1 MNAATPRRRGLP
13 AQAIEIVASVAQHRA
28 LSAEQIRTIHMPEV
42 RERWAQRVLARIGRA
57 GLLAHAQTTSV
68 PQRLW
73 FATELGL
80 RAAKEQ
86 EALEGRPRL
95 FSADEVVGP
104 LQAHTVAVNEAG
116 ICFLKTARE
125 RGDEFGP
132 LSWRHEV
139 PHPLGGPGDRHRRR
153 SLFADA
159 VLTYLRLTDEQIVVE
174 QRFLELDRATM
185 SVDSLAAELGRYA
198 QLYRAAGADGAD
210 GTPHWKLRYP
220 SFPPVLCVLTGAG
233 RDVLE
238 RRRATAIALMRSN
251 PDLSRAPKLSIRICL
266 AEDLVERGP
275 FEPIFTELRRP
286 TEPVSWLVPKP
297 DSEASED

>member
-1 MNAATPRRRGLP
+1 VNAATPRRRGLP

-28 LSAEQIRTIHMPEV
+28 LSAEQIRTIHMPGG

-73 FATELGL
+73 FATEFGL
-80 RAAKEQ
+80 RAAKAQ
-86 EALEGRPRL
+86 GALEGRPRL

-153 SLFADA
+153 TLFADA
-159 VLTYLRLTDEQIVVE
+159 VLTYLRLTDEQVFVE

-198 QLYRAAGADGAD
+198 QLYRAAEKD
-210 GTPHWKLRYP
+210 GTPRWMSRYP
-220 SFPPVLCVLTGAG
+220 SFPPVLCVLTGA
-233 RDVLE
+233 RREILE
-238 RRRATAIALMRSN
+238 RRRDTAIALMRSN
-251 PDLSRAPKLSIRICL
+251 PDLSRAPRLAIRICL
-266 AEDLVERGP
+266 ADDLVERGP
-275 FEPIFTELRRP
+275 FAPIFTELRRP
-286 TEPVSWLVPKP
+286 KEPVSWLGPEPDPK
-297 DSEASED
+297 ATGG

>member
-1 MNAATPRRRGLP
+1 MSAATPRRRGLP

-28 LSAEQIRTIHMPEV
+28 LSAEQIRTIHMPGV

-86 EALEGRPRL
+86 GALEGRPRL

-125 RGDEFGP
+125 RDDEFGP

-153 SLFADA
+153 TLFADA
-159 VLTYLRLTDEQIVVE
+159 VLTYLRLTDERVFVE

-198 QLYRAAGADGAD
+198 QLYRSADKD
-210 GTPHWKLRYP
+210 GTPRWKSRYP

-233 RDVLE
+233 REVLE
-238 RRRATAIALMRSN
+238 RRRNTAIALMRSN

-266 AEDLVERGP
+266 AEDLASRGP

-286 TEPVSWLVPKP
+286 KEPVSWLGPKP
-297 DSEASED
+297 DPEVSGG

>member
-1 MNAATPRRRGLP
+1 MNAAAPRRRGLP

-28 LSAEQIRTIHMPEV
+28 LSAEQIRTIHMPGV

-86 EALEGRPRL
+86 GALEGRPRL

-153 SLFADA
+153 TLFADA
-159 VLTYLRLTDEQIVVE
+159 VLTYLRLTDERVFVE

-198 QLYRAAGADGAD
+198 QLYRAAGKD
-210 GTPHWKLRYP
+210 GTPGWKSRYP

-233 RDVLE
+233 REVLE
-238 RRRATAIALMRSN
+238 RRRNTAIALMRSN
-251 PDLSRAPKLSIRICL
+251 PNLSRAPKLSIRICL
-266 AEDLVERGP
+266 ADDLAERGP

-286 TEPVSWLVPKP
+286 REPVSWLGPEP
-297 DSEASED
+297 DRAGDGG

>member
-1 MNAATPRRRGLP
+1 MNAAAPRRRGLP

-28 LSAEQIRTIHMPEV
+28 LSAEQIRKIHMPGV

-73 FATELGL
+73 FVTELGL

-86 EALEGRPRL
+86 EALEGKPRL

-139 PHPLGGPGDRHRRR
+139 PHPLGPGDRHRRR
-153 SLFADA
+153 TLFADA
-159 VLTYLRLTDEQIVVE
+159 VLTYLRLTDEQVFVE

-198 QLYRAAGADGAD
+198 LLYRAAGADG
-210 GTPHWKLRYP
+210 TPRWKSRYP

-266 AEDLVERGP
+266 ADELVERGP
-275 FEPIFTELRRP
+275 FEPIFTDYRDPELL
-286 TEPVSWLVPKP
+286 TDWLVEEPR
-297 DSEASED
+297 A

>member
-28 LSAEQIRTIHMPEV
+28 LSAEQIRTIHMPGV

-86 EALEGRPRL
+86 GALEGRPRL

-116 ICFLKTARE
+116 ICFLKTARVTLQVYSPRC
-125 RGDEFGP
+125 RG
-132 LSWRHEV
+132 
-139 PHPLGGPGDRHRRR
+139 
-153 SLFADA
+153 
-159 VLTYLRLTDEQIVVE
+159 
-174 QRFLELDRATM
+174 
-185 SVDSLAAELGRYA
+185 GRTPEN
-198 QLYRAAGADGAD
+198 RVRP
-210 GTPHWKLRYP
+210 GTPR
-220 SFPPVLCVLTGAG
+220 T
-233 RDVLE
+233 
-238 RRRATAIALMRSN
+238 
-251 PDLSRAPKLSIRICL
+251 
-266 AEDLVERGP
+266 
-275 FEPIFTELRRP
+275 
-286 TEPVSWLVPKP
+286 
-297 DSEASED
+297 

>member
-13 AQAIEIVASVAQHRA
+13 AQAIEIVASVAQHRT
-28 LSAEQIRTIHMPEV
+28 LSAEQIRTIHMPGV

-86 EALEGRPRL
+86 GVLEGRPRL

-153 SLFADA
+153 TLFADA
-159 VLTYLRLTDEQIVVE
+159 VLTYLRLTDERVFVE

-198 QLYRAAGADGAD
+198 QLYRAAGKD
-210 GTPHWKLRYP
+210 GTPGWKSRYP

-233 RDVLE
+233 RGVLE
-238 RRRATAIALMRSN
+238 RRRNTAIALMRSN

-266 AEDLVERGP
+266 AEDLAECGP
-275 FEPIFTELRRP
+275 FEPIFTELHRP
-286 TEPVSWLVPKP
+286 REPVSWLGSEP
-297 DSEASED
+297 DSEASGR

>member
-1 MNAATPRRRGLP
+1 VNAAAPRRRGLP

-28 LSAEQIRTIHMPEV
+28 LSAEQIRTIHMPGV

-73 FATELGL
+73 FATALGL

-104 LQAHTVAVNEAG
+104 LQAHTVAVNEAS

-153 SLFADA
+153 TLFADA
-159 VLTYLRLTDEQIVVE
+159 VLTYLRLTDERVFVE

-198 QLYRAAGADGAD
+198 HLYRAAGKD
-210 GTPHWKLRYP
+210 GTPVWKARYP

-233 RDVLE
+233 REVLE
-238 RRRATAIALMRSN
+238 RRRNTAIALMRSN

-266 AEDLVERGP
+266 AEDLAERGP
-275 FEPIFTELRRP
+275 FEPIFTDLRRP
-286 TEPVSWLVPKP
+286 KEPVSWLGPEP
-297 DSEASED
+297 EPEESGG